1 MTAMAGPGVHALVLY
16 RGRPARVMAV
26 TDKLELELGEGR
38 TQRVRPKDVSLLH
51 AGPVQS
57 LAGLDVEGGE
67 VDSAWELLE
76 GEETNLAELAELV
89 FGEFTPASAWS
100 TWRLVAEGVLF
111 SGTPA
116 AVAVHSREAVE
127 TERRR
132 QEEAA
137 GREAEWAAFLERMK
151 RGESRPGDADRL
163 AEVEAVADGRSERS
177 RVLKALGREE
187 TSAEAHRL
195 LLKVGHWTPHRNPH
209 PYRWAP
215 ALHSAAGDVPLL
227 AEEDRLDLTHLA
239 AYAIDDEGNED
250 PDDALSWDGERLWV
264 HVADVGALVAPGDA
278 LDTAARERGANLYLP
293 EYTLTMLPGDVT
305 TRLGLGLQT
314 ISPALSF
321 ALRVGD
327 DGAIHEVE
335 MHPSLVRVT
344 RLSYGEADGHL
355 HEEPLRTL
363 AEIAALYRQRRVA
376 QGAQLIELP
385 EAKVKVRDGRVEVI
399 PMARTRSRD
408 LVTEAMLMT
417 GEASARFAAE
427 HAIPFPYTVQ
437 PVPQG
442 GVKGNG
448 LASMVARRRQMQASQ
463 KRAAPE
469 PHGGLGL
476 PIYSQATSPL
486 RRYLDLVLHQQL
498 RAWLAGE
505 AVLDRDQMMAR
516 VGEADYLTGR
526 IRRAERES
534 KMHWKLVHM
543 AEQPGRVWQATVVE
557 ERGRSQVVIV
567 PELALEARIPFR
579 RGLALDDQVELKCR
593 EVDLPALT
601 PRFSVM

>member
-1 MTAMAGPGVHALVLY
+1 MAGPGVHALVLY
-16 RGRPARVMAV
+16 RGRPARVTAV
-26 TDKLELELGEGR
+26 TDKLELDLGEGR

-51 AGPVQS
+51 GGPVSS
-57 LAGLDVEGGE
+57 LAGLDLEGGE

-89 FGEFTPASAWS
+89 FGDFTPASAWS

-116 AVAVHSREAVE
+116 AVSVHSREAVE
-127 TERRR
+127 AERRR

-137 GREAEWAAFLERMK
+137 AREAEWAAFLGRMK
-151 RGESRPGDADRL
+151 RGESTPEDAERL

-187 TSAEAHRL
+187 TAEQAHRL
-195 LLKVGHWTPHRNPH
+195 LLNVGHWTPHRNPH

-215 ALHSAAGDVPLL
+215 ALRSAEGEAPPLP
-227 AEEDRLDLTHLA
+227 EEERLDLTHLA

-264 HVADVGALVAPGDA
+264 HVADVGALVVPGDA
-278 LDTAARERGANLYLP
+278 LDAAARERGANLYLP
-293 EYTLTMLPGDVT
+293 EYTLTMMPGDIT
-305 TRLGLGLQT
+305 ARLGLGLQAV
-314 ISPALSF
+314 SPALSF

-327 DGAIHEVE
+327 DGAIHDVE
-335 MHPSLVRVT
+335 MHPSRVRVT
-344 RLSYGEADGHL
+344 RLSYPQADGHL
-355 HEEPLRTL
+355 HEEPLRTVAGL
-363 AEIAALYRQRRVA
+363 AALYHQRRVA
-376 QGAQLIELP
+376 RGAQHIELP

-408 LVTEAMLMT
+408 MVTEAMLMT
-417 GEASARFAAE
+417 GEATARFAAE
-427 HAIPFPYTVQ
+427 HGIPFPYTVQ
-437 PVPQG
+437 SPPQG
-442 GVKGNG
+442 GVKGSG

-463 KRAAPE
+463 KRAVPE

-476 PIYSQATSPL
+476 PMYSQATSPL

-505 AVLDRDQMMAR
+505 AVLDRDQMMER
-516 VGEADYLTGR
+516 VGEADYLSGR

-534 KMHWKLVHM
+534 NMHWKLVHLT
-543 AEQPGRVWQATVVE
+543 EHPERVWQATVVE
-557 ERGRSQVVIV
+557 ERGRSQMVII
-567 PELALEARIPFR
+567 PELALEARIPAR
-579 RGLALDDQVELKCR
+579 RGLALDDQIELKCR

-601 PRFSVM
+601 PRFAVM